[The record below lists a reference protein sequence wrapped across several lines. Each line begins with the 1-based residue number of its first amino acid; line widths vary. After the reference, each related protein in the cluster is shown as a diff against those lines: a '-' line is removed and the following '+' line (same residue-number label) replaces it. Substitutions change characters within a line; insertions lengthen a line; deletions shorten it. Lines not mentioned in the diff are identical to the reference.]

1 LEKDMSSDAP
11 TKADL
16 PRELQRVLNTLT
28 EDAQRAALR
37 KCTELGF
44 DPNKGRISL
53 EETLI
58 NLTQARDILLDS
70 IDKGKFVQLPL
81 KLQYAFYN
89 QVLGVDRELKE
100 LIDGRDAV
108 VNLETAV
115 EELNA
120 SVWQFRLHDLS
131 DQVLGFH
138 SKMNQ
143 LKSQETAIHKAAH
156 AAEEFESL
164 RQKADRML
172 DAISDR
178 AKSVAEEQAS
188 TTKLIEQLQT
198 TLRESA
204 ATGQQVSSLG
214 AQVAQHETTAAQ
226 QLANTKQA
234 AADTEAIATKSKEMR
249 AEIDTARGALQDL
262 TTQAQQLLTTTD
274 STAKA
279 QREAETKKYEEF
291 LATTNTEM
299 STLVAKLDESIKDL
313 TKRTRTDLE
322 SLTVSADSRVTE
334 LVSGTTTRLTKAESA
349 QQAKLTEQL
358 QEFATASTTAV
369 QAFVTKSDASLS
381 SGNDELK
388 RLLTQLD
395 ELEGRIREAIE
406 RATGYTLF
414 HAFQKRQLD
423 IAKAKNFWA
432 VALAFCVLLSLIAS
446 GYFIYSLQ
454 FVTEYNVAFYMKL
467 SISIP
472 LIYAIAF
479 CNLQYSR
486 ERKLEEEYAFKSSVS
501 ISLDPYQ
508 KLVAGLVDKAQPEEL
523 AKYTAFII
531 ESVNRVFTSP
541 TEPTFEGSRSQ
552 RNYTERII
560 KAVAGALKPFAQ
572 GLRR

>member
-1 LEKDMSSDAP
+1 MSSDAP
-11 TKADL
+11 TKEGL
-16 PRELQRVLNTLT
+16 PKELQRILNTLT
-28 EDAQRAALR
+28 EDAQRAAIR

-58 NLTQARDILLDS
+58 NLTQARDILLDA

-81 KLQYAFYN
+81 KLQYAFYG

-100 LIDGRDAV
+100 LIDGKDAV
-108 VNLETAV
+108 LNLEAAV

-143 LKSQETAIHKAAH
+143 LKSQETAIRKAAH
-156 AAEEFESL
+156 AAEEFDSL
-164 RQKADRML
+164 RQKADRTL
-172 DAISDR
+172 ASISDR
-178 AKSVAEEQAS
+178 AKAIAEEHAS
-188 TTKLIEQLQT
+188 TTKLVEQLQT
-198 TLRESA
+198 TLRES
-204 ATGQQVSSLG
+204 TEIGQKVSSLG
-214 AQVAQHETTAAQ
+214 AQVAQHETTGAQ
-226 QLANTKQA
+226 QLANAKQA
-234 AADTEAIATKSKEMR
+234 AADTEAIAAKSKEMR
-249 AEIDTARGALQDL
+249 TEIEAARGTLQDL
-262 TTQAQQLLTTTD
+262 TTQSQQLLTTTE

-279 QREAETKKYEEF
+279 QREAEAKKHEEF
-291 LATTNTEM
+291 FATTSTEM
-299 STLVAKLDESIKDL
+299 STLRARLDQSIEDL
-313 TKRTRTDLE
+313 TGNARTNLE
-322 SLTVSADSRVTE
+322 SLTGSADSRVNE
-334 LVSGTTTRLTKAESA
+334 LVSGATARLAKAESA

-358 QEFATASTTAV
+358 REFTTASTAAV
-369 QAFVTKSDASLS
+369 EAFVTKSDASLS
-381 SGNDELK
+381 SGNEELK
-388 RLLTQLD
+388 RLVARLD

-432 VALAFCVLLSLIAS
+432 VALAVCVLLSLAAS

-454 FVTEYNVAFYMKL
+454 FVTEYNAAFYLKL
-467 SISIP
+467 SISVP

-508 KLVAGLVDKAQPEEL
+508 KLVGGLVDKAQPEEI

-541 TEPTFEGSRSQ
+541 TEPALEGSRSQ

-560 KAVAGALKPFAQ
+560 KAVGGVVKPLAQ
-572 GLRR
+572 GLKR